1 MNVILLRVGIDTGC
15 GGMAGPIFSD
25 GSFEFIP
32 IDCDQHVKGRTYGT
46 LFGRHGGRKLI
57 EYFPERFHLKMQDR
71 FVHDDPEF
79 KTFTYGDPTRPKQSL
94 GYLEAGDL
102 LVFYAGLCG
111 WGKCAT
117 PTALYIVGYFKVQQG
132 GLYPELV
139 RKYSKGDVHE
149 TFAENYHI
157 IHGDVHGRRYKRGSK
172 SELVLVKGGPG
183 SKLLNTAVQLQ
194 AQCNSAKHSPMG
206 RRASHRVSQAFRFR
220 LGLNVSKSRKFR
232 EVADDSQCSPFMNEK
247 ISLAALAAKSKRRS
261 SVANSACPCIISAQP
276 CRNFSLRLTAAR

>member
-183 SKLLNTAVQLQ
+183 SKLLNTAMRLSAPKKRMDGGGHPVFVLDPALRQYLGNFTKLNAIQ
-194 AQCNSAKHSPMG
+194 RSIPRWVGEHHIESAKHF
-206 RRASHRVSQAFRFR
+206 V
-220 LGLNVSKSRKFR
+220 LGL
-232 EVADDSQCSPFMNEK
+232 D
-247 ISLAALAAKSKRRS
+247 
-261 SVANSACPCIISAQP
+261 
-276 CRNFSLRLTAAR
+276 